1 MTNLDLIC
9 AADDQHRVALL
20 ADLLAQSLGI
30 ADWTVTV
37 RQAPPARPASP
48 LIVAWTA
55 RAREVPA
62 IAGLFDDGAGIV
74 VACLDDTPLPGP
86 CLRAVRLQ
94 RWPARSADRKVVALA
109 RWLRRPGVVRAP
121 EAHAVT
127 GHEPDGSSAG
137 RSASA
142 TAGAASP
149 GGLSAGKRAP
159 PGRPGLGIGDRASA
173 LALIGLVVVGGV
185 LLAAAEPA
193 SRQGAA
199 PQEPPEETVL
209 EPTDSGSRERPGE
222 TPQGTEAGV
231 DSADADGLDPS
242 AGQTPEV
249 SSAATQPGVPAR
261 AAAGTA
267 IRPAGPGPGV
277 ASAPASDLAPAPGP
291 DDVRP
296 APVQP
301 TARDRVRT
309 VSAPAGAAA
318 GSDALSRL
326 CAAAT
331 PAAARAWS
339 QALDWKQRR
348 RAPSEPCVRALL
360 ARPAFAGL
368 TDAIAPR

>member
-20 ADLLAQSLGI
+20 ADLLAQALGI

-37 RQAPPARPASP
+37 RQAAPPRPASP

-55 RAREVPA
+55 RALDVPA
-62 IAGLFDDGAGIV
+62 ITGLFDDGARIV

-109 RWLRRPGVVRAP
+109 RWLRRPGMVRAP
-121 EAHAVT
+121 Q
-127 GHEPDGSSAG
+127 PDAIADPDPERSSTG

-142 TAGAASP
+142 AAGET
-149 GGLSAGKRAP
+149 GRGLFAAGKRSQ
-159 PGRPGLGIGDRASA
+159 PGRPGLGIGDRASV

-193 SRQGAA
+193 SRQSAA
-199 PQEPPEETVL
+199 PEERPEEAA
-209 EPTDSGSRERPGE
+209 PERAASVPQELPGG
-222 TPQGTEAGV
+222 TP
-231 DSADADGLDPS
+231 DA
-242 AGQTPEV
+242 E
-249 SSAATQPGVPAR
+249 AATAPSD
-261 AAAGTA
+261 AAA
-267 IRPAGPGPGV
+267 IRSAGPGPGV
-277 ASAPASDLAPAPGP
+277 ASAQAPG
-291 DDVRP
+291 DVRP

-301 TARDRVRT
+301 TAAGRFPPVT
-309 VSAPAGAAA
+309 APARVTG

-331 PAAARAWS
+331 PAAAHAWS
-339 QALDWKQRR
+339 LALDWKQRR
-348 RAPSEPCVRALL
+348 RAPSEPCVQALL

-368 TDAIAPR
+368 ADAIAPR